1 MSERQESP
9 YDSTAGRWL
18 ALVERRHENFIEL
31 WNTGRWRHYYTHT
44 QFLDEMRKML
54 DLRNRWAL
62 LAGLPVTEQIR
73 VRQSSKPNAQ
83 ANRDGSELEL
93 RPPLHGGPAVGRRTA
108 ATLLASVPAPL

>member
-18 ALVERRHENFIEL
+18 ALVERRQQNFIEL
-31 WNTGRWRHYYTHT
+31 WNTGRWKRYYTHT
-44 QFLDEMRKML
+44 QFFDEMRKML
-54 DLRNRWAL
+54 DLRNRWAS
-62 LAGLPVTEQIR
+62 LAGLPVTEQI
-73 VRQSSKPNAQ
+73 VVWHSNKLNTQ

-93 RPPLHGGPAVGRRTA
+93 RPPPHGGPAVGRRTA